1 MSVFNCSNNLTVT
14 ICKQVSE
21 QQNVYPQNK
30 FWGFLANFGH
40 LFYAVNPNDYVYD
53 DVTKVPDIFQQV
65 NIYILIFIL
74 NLAYCY
80 ISFNIRIYSCNLVH
94 FNNCIRSA

>member
-1 MSVFNCSNNLTVT
+1 MSVFNCSNNITAT

-21 QQNVYPQNK
+21 QQNVYPQHK

-65 NIYILIFIL
+65 NILIFIL
-74 NLAYCY
+74 NLVYL
-80 ISFNIRIYSCNLVH
+80 NVLNMRI
-94 FNNCIRSA
+94 